1 MNSCLCVVLLE
12 IYEMYAWASL
22 VVSSG
27 LLGWNGCC
35 NTAPRREIAR
45 SNLVGLGVFVLR
57 VFAVSETDAKC
68 ALMLPPPFF
77 LYELV

>member
-1 MNSCLCVVLLE
+1 MNSCLGVVLLG

-27 LLGWNGCC
+27 LLVWNGSC

-45 SNLVGLGVFVLR
+45 LNLVELGVFVMR
-57 VFAVSETDAKC
+57 VFAVSETGAEC
-68 ALMLPPPFF
+68 ALMLPPPIF